1 MELKNKKDGKKY
13 WVSAENDGHFGFM
26 IFARAG
32 GGQATNFCMHYRSLK
47 EFCGEWEDADD

>member
-1 MELKNKKDGKKY
+1 MELRNKKDGKKY
-13 WVSAENDGHFGFM
+13 WVSTENDEHFGFM

-47 EFCGEWEDADD
+47 DFYEEWEDTD